1 MRGNK
6 TGLAD
11 LKRLHEQ
18 VRETRARAEAAER
31 EAAARASAAA
41 PEADVAAFRRAVQAA
56 TPLKPSGRLANRR

>member
-41 PEADVAAFRRAVQAA
+41 PPWPSARRPSAAWVSCS
-56 TPLKPSGRLANRR
+56 SGVKLRK

>member
-31 EAAARASAAA
+31 EAAARASACPRAA
-41 PEADVAAFRRAVQAA
+41 GAAR
-56 TPLKPSGRLANRR
+56 PHS